1 MYAPPEWIRC
11 SRYHAGPAT
20 VWSLGILLFDMVQGD
35 IPFEKDEE
43 ICGAELRYRKDSVS
57 AEVKDLI
64 RACLRIR
71 PKDRIQL
78 EDILRHP
85 WMTAVRHAA
94 VVVDEDDDTMK
105 TSSATVREEAAAA
118 ALTFGHDHTSSTSSQ
133 ESM

>member
-1 MYAPPEWIRC
+1 VYAPPEWIRC
-11 SRYHAGPAT
+11 ARYHADPAT

-43 ICGAELRYRKDSVS
+43 ICSAELRYRKDSVS

-85 WMTAVRHAA
+85 WMASIGAAGTAVSGAA
-94 VVVDEDDDTMK
+94 VNNGP
-105 TSSATVREEAAAA
+105 SF
-118 ALTFGHDHTSSTSSQ
+118 TFGHEHTSSTSSQ
-133 ESM
+133 ESV